1 MILLMSVQGCIVS
14 DPPVFE
20 EPEKTPPFLDLA
32 AADPPI
38 FEVLQRGPAQPVP
51 INVTFHSEDAGTY
64 LQAKLFLNFQT
75 PLEEEQGSSILFP
88 GTFSEER
95 TIRIAWTTPS
105 VTKSTCEQLTLQVT
119 HVSNLDNL
127 TNELIDK
134 SDVGLAVWWVEIQ
147 VEGSDPAALENCP
160 RLGGGT

>member
-1 MILLMSVQGCIVS
+1 MSVQGCIVS

-20 EPEKTPPFLDLA
+20 QPEKTPPFLDLA

-38 FEVLQRGPAQPVP
+38 FEVLQRPPDTHVN
-51 INVTFHSEDAGTY
+51 INVRFHSEDAGDP
-64 LQAKLFLNFQT
+64 LQAKLFLDYLDPF
-75 PLEEEQGSSILFP
+75 PDEQRSLILTP

-95 TIRIAWTTPS
+95 TISIDWTTPS
-105 VTKSTCEQLTLQVT
+105 SPESVCEQLTLQVT
-119 HVSNLDNL
+119 HVKNLDPA

-147 VEGSDPAALENCP
+147 GDTASPQLENCP
-160 RLGGGT
+160 RIGGGT